1 MALAQTEIVAISSDD
16 VVTAQKTS
24 SELRVQFPLISD
36 AKRKLINLF
45 GVLHPKGK
53 IARPTVFII
62 DKKGIVRFRHI
73 GMDYTDRP
81 SIQILLQ
88 ALAWL

>member
-1 MALAQTEIVAISSDD
+1 MALSQTEIIAISSDD

-24 SELRVQFPLISD
+24 SELRVKFPLISD
-36 AKRKLINLF
+36 SKRRLIKLF
-45 GVLHPKGK
+45 DVLHPKEK
-53 IARPTVFII
+53 IARPAVFII
-62 DKKGIVRFRHI
+62 DKKGFVRFRHI

-81 SIQILLQ
+81 SIRILLQ